1 MFSLVAPPGG
11 STEDQ
16 ISATDGKL
24 WPDLQAIFDPIKSM
38 KVNVAR
44 DLCWKFALRT
54 EKERRGEKG
63 EKKIRN

>member
-24 WPDLQAIFDPIKSM
+24 QPDLQIIFDTVIKSNCS
-38 KVNVAR
+38 KRLSLDISLAGR
-44 DLCWKFALRT
+44 
-54 EKERRGEKG
+54 EKREER
-63 EKKIRN
+63 KKIRMC

>member
-24 WPDLQAIFDPIKSM
+24 QSDLQTIFDTVIKSNCS
-38 KVNVAR
+38 KKLSLDISLESR
-44 DLCWKFALRT
+44 
-54 EKERRGEKG
+54 EKREER
-63 EKKIRN
+63 KKIRMC

>member
-24 WPDLQAIFDPIKSM
+24 WPDLQAIFDPIKSI

-44 DLCWKFALRT
+44 DCRWKFAWRI
-54 EKERRGEKG
+54 ERRGERG